1 MKKSSKLLFGLFL
14 AIIILV
20 IVLCVFPLNSA
31 ADPMDFSIVLIIVC
45 ALVLP
50 LAVVCLP
57 NWLLKKK
64 AKTYT
69 TSATAFSKATNNNQS
84 GSSYFIAFVLPDG
97 TRKNM
102 KVDVNQ
108 YNTIG
113 EKEEGTL
120 TYQEN
125 GKHCWFVSFTPKS
138 LY

>member
-1 MKKSSKLLFGLFL
+1 MKKTTKILWGIFY
-14 AIIILV
+14 AVIILV
-20 IVLCVFPLNSA
+20 IVFCVFQL
-31 ADPMDFSIVLIIVC
+31 DFAGDSMSLSIFFVIAC
-45 ALVLP
+45 AVALP
-50 LAVVCLP
+50 VAIVCLP

-64 AKTYT
+64 AATYT